1 MKDEL
6 VNKIMD
12 ELTKKLGNIETAKPE
27 AAAKAV
33 EDCCC
38 EADYLHKPLNI
49 DVNWEVQVNM
59 IINKWFSTTLTTNLM
74 YDDDVKIA
82 QKDGTKGS
90 RVQFKEILGVGVQ
103 FNF

>member
-1 MKDEL
+1 MVL
-6 VNKIMD
+6 NHS
-12 ELTKKLGNIETAKPE
+12 
-27 AAAKAV
+27 
-33 EDCCC
+33 
-38 EADYLHKPLNI
+38 DY
-49 DVNWEVQVNM
+49 Q
-59 IINKWFSTTLTTNLM
+59 LM